1 MQDPM
6 DITLRRAYFEIP
18 NEILNTTFSPVTK
31 NKTLD
36 ACIIEDVIQGIVLH
50 DCNNGGGKLLKLPL
64 TAENSVC
71 LNAPPIANI
80 SLHNTWAVYQILP
93 HARENKPLSAV
104 HAIHYPY
111 NIGTGTT
118 HSTPYGWQ
126 NAGRN
131 MGLLAS
137 TALNAQTH
145 AESLV
150 TPTPIL
156 LSGDCIRLDPPQAMH
171 IDWVL
176 ECRVEYDKNFT
187 NMDVNVIPTF
197 TELSLAAIKAYIYN
211 KMIFAVERT
220 YLVSG
225 QELGIF
231 KNIVEKYE
239 DQFERYKELVVKF
252 NSISVLEPERLKK
265 LITYML

>member
-1 MQDPM
+1 MQDPL
-6 DITLRRAYFEIP
+6 DIALRRIYFEIP
-18 NEILNTTFSPVTK
+18 NEILNTTFSPIVK
-31 NKTLD
+31 NKSLD
-36 ACIIEDVIQGIVLH
+36 ACIIEEVIQGIVLH
-50 DCNNGGGKLLKLPL
+50 DCNNGGGKLLKVPL
-64 TAENSVC
+64 SPENAIC
-71 LNAPPIANI
+71 LDAPPIPNV
-80 SLHNTWAVYQILP
+80 SLHNTWTIYQILP

-104 HAIHYPY
+104 HSVRYPY
-111 NIGTGTT
+111 NIGTGVTY
-118 HSTPYGWQ
+118 STPYGWQ
-126 NAGRN
+126 NAGRTL
-131 MGLLAS
+131 GLLAS
-137 TALNAQTH
+137 TALNAQTNS
-145 AESLV
+145 ESLV

-187 NMDVNVIPTF
+187 NMDVNIIPTF
-197 TELSLAAIKAYIYN
+197 VELVLAAVKAYIYN
-211 KMIFAVERT
+211 TMIFAVERT

-231 KNIVEKYE
+231 KTIVEKYE
-239 DQFERYKELVVKF
+239 DQFEKYRELLVKF